1 MADIKELNNREFIQA
16 FQAIDGIIQKNHPIF
31 ILLWLGSVIV
41 LIVTT
46 VYGVGYLD
54 MTGRWLL
61 IATTLAYLIGVQL
74 LTFTINIP
82 LNKRLQSLNVDTMD
96 DFAQETARLAFD
108 GYWNRWSAIRTVV
121 SCLVSLLLMV
131 LLLRY

>member
-82 LNKRLQSLNVDTMD
+82 IE
-96 DFAQETARLAFD
+96 QEAA
-108 GYWNRWSAIRTVV
+108 V
-121 SCLVSLLLMV
+121 SEC
-131 LLLRY
+131 RYYG